1 MWPYKRVDREAS
13 IEEMRKNSRILV
25 IDDQELPCQEL
36 LKRDGYDIERWAEVE
51 NLTKL
56 TDGYFD
62 ILLLDINGVG
72 LKESPKR
79 QGLGILEHVK
89 RSNPAQQVILYSS
102 RPQSITQREVL
113 LLADEVLDKK
123 SEYVEYKTAIDRLL
137 QTRFTE
143 GYFISVMNR
152 ELGSHAALA
161 PRAVSKALRALRK
174 GRTDGLRAYLAEA
187 IRDPDTVSTVVAIV
201 AIGAKTLASIAS

>member
-1 MWPYKRVDREAS
+1 MWRNKKAVRVAS
-13 IEEMRKNSRILV
+13 IEEMRKKSRILV
-25 IDDQELPCQEL
+25 IDDQVFPYQEL
-36 LKRDGYDIERWAEVE
+36 LKRDGYDVERWAEVE
-51 NLTKL
+51 NLSKL

-89 RSNPAQQVILYSS
+89 HSNPAQQVVLYSS

-113 LLADEVLDKK
+113 ILADKVLDKK
-123 SEYVEYKTAIDRLL
+123 SEYVEYKTAIDDLL
-137 QTRFTE
+137 QTRFSE

-152 ELGSHAALA
+152 ELGPDAALA
-161 PRAVSKALRALRK
+161 PHAVPKALRALRK
-174 GRTDGLRAYLAEA
+174 GNTERFHDYLIDALK
-187 IRDPDTVSTVVAIV
+187 DPETVSTVVAIIS
-201 AIGAKTLASIAS
+201 IGAKTLAAIYS